1 MGRPGLRERFRRPSR
16 ALGSG
21 HLGER
26 IGHPRKWR
34 REVRD
39 LHERQ
44 QQSDDPVKMVV
55 REQRDQRQDGNDL
68 VLNLLGAM
76 GHVLGKGM
84 KTQIQDPDQEH
95 DQGEKDDH
103 DIHENVGFTW
113 RRDEKWQMVRC
124 LGMDRR
130 CHRPPPAA
138 GFGGSRW
145 RRGSSASP
153 EA

>member
-1 MGRPGLRERFRRPSR
+1 
-16 ALGSG
+16 
-21 HLGER
+21 
-26 IGHPRKWR
+26 
-34 REVRD
+34 
-39 LHERQ
+39 
-44 QQSDDPVKMVV
+44 MVV

-103 DIHENVGFTW
+103 DIHENVGFAW
-113 RRDEKWQMVRC
+113 RCDEKWQMVRC

-130 CHRPPPAA
+130 CHIDLLQLPIR
-138 GFGGSRW
+138 GSG
-145 RRGSSASP
+145 RRGHPSFAGSLA
-153 EA
+153 AQARYDLIQVKRHTARLWLI